1 MLNISI
7 NKITPFSLTTL
18 EMLNKNN
25 KKLSIEKLIRTLMI
39 LMNHNEEK
47 LNR

>member
-7 NKITPFSLTTL
+7 NKITLFSLTTL
-18 EMLNKNN
+18 EMLDKNN